1 MRRPRHTLR
10 NERGIALILAVLV
23 LLCLTGLVMAYLS
36 VSALEPQI
44 SRNLADASRA
54 RYLAEAGIEQGFNV
68 LVNTADGSNSWTGLL
83 AGATGGNPW
92 VAVPGLTNASIGGAA
107 NGTYSVTIRNDNGAG
122 DTPITGLTGATSPVM
137 DTSVNNDANLVVI
150 MRATG
155 SVGTITKTVEV
166 VVKRTALPP
175 FPGAVNIPGRQSDTY
190 VNTAGIDI
198 DGRDYGCNLPGSQC
212 DTASNWA
219 VDASNPMKYGMAVQ
233 PGTQSNNG
241 NTYEANVEAALNT
254 SAKQNAVKG
263 KSQTSGGYTTGL
275 STVAPDPSLSPAI
288 MDAFVRLVASHPTTT
303 VLQSTMACP
312 MAFTGSTSGLTN
324 TPTLT
329 NGCGVNTQVNLGTRS
344 DPKLVFFRGDVD
356 TTSAFTGLAINNGI
370 KGAGILVV
378 EDGDL
383 KNYGTLEWDGVVVV
397 TGKYTSAAFMSGSRT
412 TIRGA
417 TVAYES
423 QAGESSGY
431 FDFYIHGS
439 ISSLSLRSSKQNLDM
454 VQLMRALHSLTNW
467 REI

>member
-1 MRRPRHTLR
+1 
-10 NERGIALILAVLV
+10 
-23 LLCLTGLVMAYLS
+23 
-36 VSALEPQI
+36 
-44 SRNLADASRA
+44 
-54 RYLAEAGIEQGFNV
+54 
-68 LVNTADGSNSWTGLL
+68 
-83 AGATGGNPW
+83 
-92 VAVPGLTNASIGGAA
+92 
-107 NGTYSVTIRNDNGAG
+107 
-122 DTPITGLTGATSPVM
+122 
-137 DTSVNNDANLVVI
+137 
-150 MRATG
+150 
-155 SVGTITKTVEV
+155 
-166 VVKRTALPP
+166 
-175 FPGAVNIPGRQSDTY
+175 
-190 VNTAGIDI
+190 
-198 DGRDYGCNLPGSQC
+198 
-212 DTASNWA
+212 